1 MAKTKTLVI
10 ASGYFNPVHKG
21 HIEYLTRSKEL
32 GDKLFVIVNND
43 VQRKMKGSKEF
54 MNEDERKLVIE
65 NLKPVD
71 WAVVAVDKNN
81 RQVDKSIKMIYELY
95 KDDFQNFIFFHLI
108 FLFLLLIR
116 YLFILNFNS
125 LLLIFLFFAKIHINC
140 FKLNFLNFF

>member
-21 HIEYLTRSKEL
+21 HIEYLTKSKEL

-43 VQRKMKGSKEF
+43 KQREMKGSKEF

-65 NLKPVD
+65 TLKPVD
-71 WAVVAVDKNN
+71 WVVVAIDKDN

-95 KDDFQNFIFFHLI
+95 KDEFQNFIFSNGGDQTEHTIAEGKICSELGIKLVFGLGDKI
-108 FLFLLLIR
+108 QSSSWLL
-116 YLFILNFNS
+116 
-125 LLLIFLFFAKIHINC
+125 K
-140 FKLNFLNFF
+140 K

>member
-21 HIEYLTRSKEL
+21 HIEYLTKSKEL

-43 VQRKMKGSKEF
+43 KQREMKGSKEF

-65 NLKPVD
+65 TLKPVD
-71 WAVVAVDKNN
+71 WAVVAIDKDN

-95 KDDFQNFIFFHLI
+95 KDEFENFIFSNGGDQTEHTIAEGKICSELGIKMVFGLGDKI
-108 FLFLLLIR
+108 QSSSWLL
-116 YLFILNFNS
+116 
-125 LLLIFLFFAKIHINC
+125 KD
-140 FKLNFLNFF
+140 KK